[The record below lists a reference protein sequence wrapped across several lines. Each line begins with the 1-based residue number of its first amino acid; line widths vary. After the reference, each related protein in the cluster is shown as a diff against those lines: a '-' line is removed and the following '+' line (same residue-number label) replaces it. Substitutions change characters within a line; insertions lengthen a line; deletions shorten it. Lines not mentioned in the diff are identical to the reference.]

1 MNEFSIPE
9 SGLVVLIGVSG
20 SGKSTFAAKHFGRF
34 ETLSSDYFRGLVG
47 NDETDQSVTA
57 AAFDALHYV
66 AGKRLEAGLL
76 TVVDATSVQPAARQS
91 LIELARSHD
100 VLATAIVLDVPVEVC
115 LERNETRG
123 ERRVPKSAID
133 RQHQQL
139 RRSLKMLRRE
149 GFAFAADVAWLL
161 VIATVP
167 PAMLALSAL
176 MQWFVWMPPNACGW
190 LEFDFLACRGEE
202 LVVELGTLAAALAV
216 FRLVRFA
223 PIAAV
228 IAGLGVRLLFHAAD
242 ALGASTVGYH
252 TQGWIWC
259 AGACLSLAA
268 AIHAERS
275 QPRDLDVARWL
286 HLVALICA
294 VPGTLQLVGSE
305 SVYKHLLPFVAFV
318 AFALALLL
326 RRLAWLVFGMGCAAG
341 YVVWLA
347 GTEFR
352 DSPAFPIVLAA
363 LGIAMIVATVWMQRN
378 ADRLAARFG
387 VAARGGRPHFPGG
400 PWLFL
405 LPVGLAFA
413 MVPLAQRED
422 AAQRAEYQWSADR
435 QARRARKPPS
445 APGRTEGQ
453 QPPPG
458 GASRPSGGRP
468 VPQET

>member
-1 MNEFSIPE
+1 MTGTSDRRLDEAVARGIITGAQAAAIRALGPAEGAAPASGAAPPAADAAADAAADVHARRRLPMDAATIAYVLGALIVVAAMVWFLAERWRWLGPSGALAT
-9 SGLVVLIGVSG
+9 SGL
-20 SGKSTFAAKHFGRF
+20 
-34 ETLSSDYFRGLVG
+34 Y
-47 NDETDQSVTA
+47 
-57 AAFDALHYV
+57 
-66 AGKRLEAGLL
+66 
-76 TVVDATSVQPAARQS
+76 
-91 LIELARSHD
+91 
-100 VLATAIVLDVPVEVC
+100 AIVLAV
-115 LERNETRG
+115 TA
-123 ERRVPKSAID
+123 RV
-133 RQHQQL
+133 
-139 RRSLKMLRRE
+139 LRRE

-435 QARRARKPPS
+435 QARRARKPRS